1 MSIVS
6 RSRTGTV
13 LSGPA
18 CPLLAQSV
26 ASCSSTSHVPVSTLS
41 ITSISSIS
49 KSSAPRSLPSLKAC
63 LSPLSPHT
71 QSVLLKCFRPQ
82 IVVHST
88 TPCAR
93 GQAPAVSMACAKG
106 SQAEN
111 DSPGSYNTLEAHQ
124 VFLDIDLEFVPLGLM
139 STEKKVHTKLSA
151 ISCSF
156 WLYRVPCHLLL
167 QSHSLESV
175 SVSMGGQLSSP

>member
-49 KSSAPRSLPSLKAC
+49 ESSAPRSLPSLKAH

-71 QSVLLKCFRPQ
+71 RSVLLKCFR
-82 IVVHST
+82 VVHST

-139 STEKKVHTKLSA
+139 SAEKKVHTKLSA